1 MISRRAFLATATGGL
16 MTAPLAAAAQQAG
29 RTFGGFCKRIGR
41 REAWT
46 IPTLPCE
53 ANNQQEERP

>member
-1 MISRRAFLATATGGL
+1 MA
-16 MTAPLAAAAQQAG
+16 APLAAAVQQAE
-29 RTFGGFCKRIGR
+29 RTSEGFCKRIGR

-46 IPTLPCE
+46 IPTLPRE